1 MVQGNN
7 YKNNTLNAFERDQP
21 SKRAGFESMQKM
33 QMERKKE
40 ASKPSNVSAFSSGNN
55 KAKSGQPSSTS
66 GNSKYGAWGPVF
78 QNRENFNSMHFC

>member
-1 MVQGNN
+1 MVQGQN
-7 YKNNTLNAFERDQP
+7 YKNNSINAFERDQP
-21 SKRAGFESMQKM
+21 SKRAGFESMQKK

-40 ASKPSNVSAFSSGNN
+40 ASKPANVSAVSSD
-55 KAKSGQPSSTS
+55 KSKEKSGQTTS